1 MLAFLFSFDFKKNI
15 LQSQYIL
22 NLFYFYLLSWSAMT
36 KKHLIIENDKNCSKN
51 INFLFTISSKYE
63 RIEERSILL
72 CRERKCHIYVFSF
85 NFTRKS
91 MKSIRLHSKSLIKW
105 RMRTKSAKICSFIKK
120 KGRNFHCTISICIN
134 FINCYIISHKPGRTI
149 KTNNS
154 ELQLSLQIISV
165 HIKSY

>member
-63 RIEERSILL
+63 RIEERGILYNAE
-72 CRERKCHIYVFSF
+72 RENVIFMSSVL
-85 NFTRKS
+85 
-91 MKSIRLHSKSLIKW
+91 ILH
-105 RMRTKSAKICSFIKK
+105 A
-120 KGRNFHCTISICIN
+120 
-134 FINCYIISHKPGRTI
+134 
-149 KTNNS
+149 
-154 ELQLSLQIISV
+154 QV
-165 HIKSY
+165 